1 MTWHSPLA
9 RLTARFDSL
18 ALRPPGASAT
28 EARLQADRPAPWQA
42 LADWCG
48 AGDAGAGT
56 PARPWAVAQLDGADA
71 AARQRWLDAFARQL
85 DGSSRL
91 DAMPGR
97 APGLAWRLQTKL
109 LDTLAWRARRFNDPW
124 DAGWALS
131 TPAALDRWARQFV
144 PRRPT
149 LVLADMADHPA
160 LQAGLAALTARS
172 AGWAH
177 PVRWLWVGQRPPGA
191 APMGAAL
198 PRFRL

>member
-1 MTWHSPLA
+1 MTRHSPLA
-9 RLTARFDSL
+9 GLIARFDSL
-18 ALRPPGASAT
+18 ALRPPAASAM

-48 AGDAGAGT
+48 AGGAGQGT
-56 PARPWAVAQLDGADA
+56 SRHKLAVAQLDGADA
-71 AARQRWLDAFARQL
+71 AACQRWVNAFARQL

-91 DAMPGR
+91 DALPGR

-109 LDTLAWRARRFNDPW
+109 LDTLAWRARRFDDPW

-131 TPAALDRWARQFV
+131 TPAALDRWAAHFV

-149 LVLADMADHPA
+149 LVLADLADQPA
-160 LQAGLAALTARS
+160 LQAGLAALALRS
-172 AGWAH
+172 PDWAH
-177 PVRWLWVGQRPPGA
+177 PVRWLWVGRHPSSAGLQ
-191 APMGAAL
+191 GAAL